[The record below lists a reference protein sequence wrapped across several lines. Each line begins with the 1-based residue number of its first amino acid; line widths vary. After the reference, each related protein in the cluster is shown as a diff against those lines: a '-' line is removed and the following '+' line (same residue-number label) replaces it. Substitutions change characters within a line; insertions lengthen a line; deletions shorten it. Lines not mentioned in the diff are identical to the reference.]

1 MYVYASTDLL
11 NDGQNVFF
19 LLLFSKSKSLDRNIL
34 SFKRSKLLQTLSF
47 PINNTE

>member
-19 LLLFSKSKSLDRNIL
+19 HFFSHKVKVSLL

-47 PINNTE
+47 PINNTK

>member
-19 LLLFSKSKSLDRNIL
+19 YFFSQKVKVSIEISLVSNVLNFFRL
-34 SFKRSKLLQTLSF
+34 YHV
-47 PINNTE
+47 P